1 MPSDQPAD
9 NTPALTIESI
19 SAVTL
24 FTPDIAASIGFYRS
38 LGFEKLYGGE
48 GEPLTSFRVG
58 TGFLNL
64 IHTVEWDRTKSWG
77 RTIIYVS
84 DVDAMFKRC
93 IDNGWTPSTEP
104 TDAAWGER
112 YFHISDP
119 AGHEISFARPI
130 SSDRPNAIP

>member
-9 NTPALTIESI
+9 NTPAVTIESI

-64 IHTVEWDRTKSWG
+64 ILRT
-77 RTIIYVS
+77 
-84 DVDAMFKRC
+84 
-93 IDNGWTPSTEP
+93 
-104 TDAAWGER
+104 
-112 YFHISDP
+112 
-119 AGHEISFARPI
+119 
-130 SSDRPNAIP
+130 